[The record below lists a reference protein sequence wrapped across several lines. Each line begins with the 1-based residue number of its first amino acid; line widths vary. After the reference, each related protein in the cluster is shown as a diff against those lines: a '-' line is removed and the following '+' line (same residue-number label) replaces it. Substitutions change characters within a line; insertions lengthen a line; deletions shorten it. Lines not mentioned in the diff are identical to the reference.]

1 MNLFDNEFDDIVD
14 SETTSSSVFEKMRVN
29 EFKKWKQEVLSLKK
43 RKDDIYNR
51 RNIVHNI
58 DDIILEGNSVTLIF
72 DSNVEKNVILCPI
85 NYIISCPLPINNI
98 NIENNTENNIR
109 LILYSPRKYNDSK
122 LEEDI
127 VNKDDLELLSL
138 INFNNM
144 NITDILFRGTFS
156 TFDDYH
162 KYIDI
167 VKNKFNYDTIWM
179 NYETRIEHPDTT
191 IKPLKRNNCHIS
203 ALLRYDELIDTIIYN
218 DTVNIS
224 YCNFI
229 NSGILQN

>member
-1 MNLFDNEFDDIVD
+1 MNLFDNEFDDIID
-14 SETTSSSVFEKMRVN
+14 SETTSSSVSTEMRVN

-43 RKDDIYNR
+43 RKDDIYNH

-58 DDIILEGNSVTLIF
+58 GDIILDGNSVTLIF

-85 NYIISCPLPINNI
+85 NYIISCPLPISNI
-98 NIENNTENNIR
+98 NIENNIR

-162 KYIDI
+162 KYLDI
-167 VKNKFNYDTIWM
+167 VKNKFNYATIWM

>member
-1 MNLFDNEFDDIVD
+1 MNLFDNEFDDIID
-14 SETTSSSVFEKMRVN
+14 SETTSSSVSTNMRVN
-29 EFKKWKQEVLSLKK
+29 EFKKWKDEVLSLKK
-43 RKDDIYNR
+43 RKDDIIYNR

-58 DDIILEGNSVTLIF
+58 DDIILDGNSVTLIF
-72 DSNVEKNVILCPI
+72 DSNVVKNVILCPI
-85 NYIISCPLPINNI
+85 DYIISCPLAINNI
-98 NIENNTENNIR
+98 NIENNTENDIR
-109 LILYSPRKYNDSK
+109 LILYSPRKYNDSN

-127 VNKDDLELLSL
+127 VNKDDLEMLSI

-167 VKNKFNYDTIWM
+167 VKNRFNNTAIWM
-179 NYETRIEHPDTT
+179 NYETRIEHPDIT
-191 IKPLKRNNCHIS
+191 IKQLKRNSCHIS

-218 DTVNIS
+218 NTVYIS

-229 NSGILQN
+229 TSGIL

>member
-1 MNLFDNEFDDIVD
+1 MNLFDNEFDDIID
-14 SETTSSSVFEKMRVN
+14 SETTSSSVFTEMRVN
-29 EFKKWKQEVLSLKK
+29 EFKKWKDEVLSLKK

-58 DDIILEGNSVTLIF
+58 DDIILDGNSVTLIF

-85 NYIISCPLPINNI
+85 DYIISCPLLVNNI
-98 NIENNTENNIR
+98 NIENNTENDIR

-127 VNKDDLELLSL
+127 VDKDDLEMLSL

-162 KYIDI
+162 KYLDI
-167 VKNKFNYDTIWM
+167 VKNKFNNSKIWM

-191 IKPLKRNNCHIS
+191 IKPLKRSNNYIA

-218 DTVNIS
+218 NTVNIS

-229 NSGILQN
+229 ISGIL

>member
-1 MNLFDNEFDDIVD
+1 MNLFDNEFDDIIV
-14 SETTSSSVFEKMRVN
+14 SETTSSSVSTNMRVN
-29 EFKKWKQEVLSLKK
+29 EFKKWKDEVLSLKK
-43 RKDDIYNR
+43 RKDDIYKR
-51 RNIVHNI
+51 RSIVHNI
-58 DDIILEGNSVTLIF
+58 DDIILDGNSVTLIF

-109 LILYSPRKYNDSK
+109 LILYSPRKYNNNE

-127 VNKDDLELLSL
+127 VDKDDLEMLSF

-162 KYIDI
+162 KYLDI
-167 VKNKFNYDTIWM
+167 VKNKFNNSKIWM
-179 NYETRIEHPDTT
+179 NYETRIEHTDTT
-191 IKPLKRNNCHIS
+191 IKPLKRSNNYIS

-218 DTVNIS
+218 NTVNIS
-224 YCNFI
+224 YCTFI
-229 NSGILQN
+229 ISGILQN

>member
-1 MNLFDNEFDDIVD
+1 MNLFDNEFDDIID
-14 SETTSSSVFEKMRVN
+14 SETTSSSVFTEMRVN
-29 EFKKWKQEVLSLKK
+29 EFKKWKHEVLSLKK

-58 DDIILEGNSVTLIF
+58 DDIILDGNSVTLIF

-85 NYIISCPLPINNI
+85 DYIISCPLPINNI
-98 NIENNTENNIR
+98 NIENNTENDIR
-109 LILYSPRKYNDSK
+109 LILYSPRKYNNSK

-127 VNKDDLELLSL
+127 VNKDDLEMLSL

-167 VKNKFNYDTIWM
+167 VKNRFNDATIWM
-179 NYETRIEHPDTT
+179 NYETRIEHSDTT

>member
-1 MNLFDNEFDDIVD
+1 MNLFDNEFDDIID
-14 SETTSSSVFEKMRVN
+14 SETTSSSVFTQMRVN
-29 EFKKWKQEVLSLKK
+29 EFKKWKDEVLSLKK

-58 DDIILEGNSVTLIF
+58 DDIILDGTSVTLIF

-85 NYIISCPLPINNI
+85 DYIISCPLPINNI
-98 NIENNTENNIR
+98 NIENNTENDIR
-109 LILYSPRKYNDSK
+109 LILYSPRKYNNNE

-127 VNKDDLELLSL
+127 VDKDDLEMLSL

-167 VKNKFNYDTIWM
+167 VKNKFNNSKIWM
-179 NYETRIEHPDTT
+179 NYETHIEHPDHTKKP
-191 IKPLKRNNCHIS
+191 IKKSNNYIA

-218 DTVNIS
+218 NTVNIS

-229 NSGILQN
+229 ISGILQN

>member
-1 MNLFDNEFDDIVD
+1 MNLFDNEFDDIID
-14 SETTSSSVFEKMRVN
+14 SETTSSSVFTEMRVN
-29 EFKKWKQEVLSLKK
+29 EFKKWKDEVLSLKK
-43 RKDDIYNR
+43 RKDDIYNH

-58 DDIILEGNSVTLIF
+58 DDIILDGNSVTLIF

-85 NYIISCPLPINNI
+85 DYIISCPLLVNNI
-98 NIENNTENNIR
+98 NIENNTENDIR

-127 VNKDDLELLSL
+127 VDKDDLEMLSL

-156 TFDDYH
+156 TFEDYH
-162 KYIDI
+162 KYLDI
-167 VKNKFNYDTIWM
+167 VKNKFNNSKIWM

-191 IKPLKRNNCHIS
+191 IKPLKRSNNYIA

-218 DTVNIS
+218 NTVNIS

-229 NSGILQN
+229 ISGIL

>member
-1 MNLFDNEFDDIVD
+1 MNIFDNEFDVIID
-14 SETTSSSVFEKMRVN
+14 SETTSSYVSKWMRDN
-29 EFKKWKQEVLSLKK
+29 EFKKWKHEVLSLKK

-58 DDIILEGNSVTLIF
+58 DDIILDGTSVTLIL

-85 NYIISCPLPINNI
+85 DYIISCPLSINNI
-98 NIENNTENNIR
+98 NIENNTENDIR
-109 LILYSPRKYNDSK
+109 LILYSPRKYNNNE

-127 VNKDDLELLSL
+127 VDKDDLEMLSL

-162 KYIDI
+162 KYLDI
-167 VKNKFNYDTIWM
+167 VKNKFNNSKIWM

-191 IKPLKRNNCHIS
+191 IKPLKRSDNYIS
-203 ALLRYDELIDTIIYN
+203 ALLRYDELIDNIIYN
-218 DTVNIS
+218 NTVNIS

-229 NSGILQN
+229 ISGILQN

>member
-1 MNLFDNEFDDIVD
+1 MNLFDNEFDDIID
-14 SETTSSSVFEKMRVN
+14 SETTSSSVSTNMRVN
-29 EFKKWKQEVLSLKK
+29 EFKKWKDEVLSLKK
-43 RKDDIYNR
+43 RKDNIYNR

-58 DDIILEGNSVTLIF
+58 DDIILDGNSVTLIF
-72 DSNVEKNVILCPI
+72 DSNVVKNVILCPI
-85 NYIISCPLPINNI
+85 DYIISCPLAINNI
-98 NIENNTENNIR
+98 NIENNTENDIR

-127 VNKDDLELLSL
+127 VNKDDLEMLSI

-167 VKNKFNYDTIWM
+167 VKNKFNYAAIWM

-191 IKPLKRNNCHIS
+191 IKQLKRNSCHIS

-218 DTVNIS
+218 NTVYIS

-229 NSGILQN
+229 TSGIL

>member
-1 MNLFDNEFDDIVD
+1 MNLFDNEFDDIID
-14 SETTSSSVFEKMRVN
+14 SETTSSSVSTNIRVN
-29 EFKKWKQEVLSLKK
+29 EFKKWKDEVLSLKK
-43 RKDDIYNR
+43 RKDDIYKR
-51 RNIVHNI
+51 RSIVHNI
-58 DDIILEGNSVTLIF
+58 DDIILDGNSVTLIF
-72 DSNVEKNVILCPI
+72 DSNVVKNVILCPI
-85 NYIISCPLPINNI
+85 DYIISCPLAINNI
-98 NIENNTENNIR
+98 NIENNTENDIR

-127 VNKDDLELLSL
+127 VNKDDLEMLSI

-167 VKNKFNYDTIWM
+167 VKNRFNNAAIWM
-179 NYETRIEHPDTT
+179 NYETRIEHPDIT
-191 IKPLKRNNCHIS
+191 IKQLKRNSCHIS

-218 DTVNIS
+218 NTVYIS

-229 NSGILQN
+229 ISGIL

>member
-1 MNLFDNEFDDIVD
+1 M
-14 SETTSSSVFEKMRVN
+14 
-29 EFKKWKQEVLSLKK
+29 
-43 RKDDIYNR
+43 
-51 RNIVHNI
+51 
-58 DDIILEGNSVTLIF
+58 
-72 DSNVEKNVILCPI
+72 
-85 NYIISCPLPINNI
+85 NI
-98 NIENNTENNIR
+98 N
-109 LILYSPRKYNDSK
+109 
-122 LEEDI
+122 
-127 VNKDDLELLSL
+127 DLEMLSL

-162 KYIDI
+162 KYLDI
-167 VKNKFNYDTIWM
+167 VKNKFNYATIWM

-191 IKPLKRNNCHIS
+191 IKPLKRNSCHIS

>member
-1 MNLFDNEFDDIVD
+1 MNLFDNEFDDIID
-14 SETTSSSVFEKMRVN
+14 SETTSSSVSTNIRVN
-29 EFKKWKQEVLSLKK
+29 EFKKWKDEVLSLKK
-43 RKDDIYNR
+43 RKDDIYKR
-51 RNIVHNI
+51 RSIVHNI
-58 DDIILEGNSVTLIF
+58 DDIILDGNSVTLIF
-72 DSNVEKNVILCPI
+72 DSNVVKNVILCPI
-85 NYIISCPLPINNI
+85 DYIISCPLAINNI
-98 NIENNTENNIR
+98 NIENNTENDIR

-127 VNKDDLELLSL
+127 VNKDDLEMLSI

-167 VKNKFNYDTIWM
+167 VKNRFNNAAIWM

-191 IKPLKRNNCHIS
+191 IKQLKRNSCHIS

-218 DTVNIS
+218 NTVYIS
-224 YCNFI
+224 YCKFI
-229 NSGILQN
+229 ISGIL

>member
-1 MNLFDNEFDDIVD
+1 MNLFDNEFDDIIN
-14 SETTSSSVFEKMRVN
+14 SETISSTVSEEMRIT
-29 EFKKWKQEVLSLKK
+29 EFKKWKEEVLSLKK
-43 RKDDIYNR
+43 RKDDVYNH

-58 DDIILEGNSVTLIF
+58 DDIILEEKTVTLIF
-72 DSNVEKNVILCPI
+72 DSNVVKNTILCPI
-85 NYIISCPLPINNI
+85 NYIISCPLMINNI
-98 NIENNTENNIR
+98 NIKNNTENDIR
-109 LILYSPRKYNDSK
+109 IILYSPRKYNDLK

-127 VNKDDLELLSL
+127 VNINDIETLSL

-144 NITDILFRGTFS
+144 NITNVLFRGTFH

-167 VKNKFNYDTIWM
+167 IRNKFNNAKIWM
-179 NYETRIEHPDTT
+179 NYETRIEHPDTI
-191 IKPLKRNNCHIS
+191 IKQLKRNKCYLS

-218 DTVNIS
+218 DIVNIS

>member
-1 MNLFDNEFDDIVD
+1 MDLFDNEFDDIID
-14 SETTSSSVFEKMRVN
+14 SETTSSSVSTEMRVN
-29 EFKKWKQEVLSLKK
+29 EFKKWKDEVLSLKK

-51 RNIVHNI
+51 RSIVHNI
-58 DDIILEGNSVTLIF
+58 DDIILDGTSVTLIF

-85 NYIISCPLPINNI
+85 DYIISCPLPINNI
-98 NIENNTENNIR
+98 NIENNTENDIR

-127 VNKDDLELLSL
+127 VNKDDLEMLSL

-162 KYIDI
+162 KYLDI
-167 VKNKFNYDTIWM
+167 VKNKFNNSKIWM

-191 IKPLKRNNCHIS
+191 IKPLKRSNNYIA

-218 DTVNIS
+218 NTVNIS

-229 NSGILQN
+229 TSGIL

>member
-1 MNLFDNEFDDIVD
+1 MNLFDNEFDDIID
-14 SETTSSSVFEKMRVN
+14 SETTSSSVSTNIRVN
-29 EFKKWKQEVLSLKK
+29 EFKKWKDEVLSLKK
-43 RKDDIYNR
+43 RKDDIYKR
-51 RNIVHNI
+51 RSIVHNI
-58 DDIILEGNSVTLIF
+58 DDIILDGNSVTLIF
-72 DSNVEKNVILCPI
+72 DSNVVKNVILCPI
-85 NYIISCPLPINNI
+85 DYIISCPLAINNI
-98 NIENNTENNIR
+98 NIENNTENDIR

-127 VNKDDLELLSL
+127 VNKDDLEMLSI

-167 VKNKFNYDTIWM
+167 VKNRFNNAAIWM

-191 IKPLKRNNCHIS
+191 IKQLKRNSCHIS

-218 DTVNIS
+218 NTVYIS

-229 NSGILQN
+229 ISGIL

>member
-1 MNLFDNEFDDIVD
+1 MNLFDNEFDDIID
-14 SETTSSSVFEKMRVN
+14 SETTSSSVSTAMRVN
-29 EFKKWKQEVLSLKK
+29 EFKKWKDEVLSLKK

-58 DDIILEGNSVTLIF
+58 DDIILDGNSVTLIF

-85 NYIISCPLPINNI
+85 DYIISCPLPINNI
-98 NIENNTENNIR
+98 NIENNTENDIR
-109 LILYSPRKYNDSK
+109 LILYSPRKYNNNE

-127 VNKDDLELLSL
+127 VDKDDLEMLSL

-162 KYIDI
+162 KYLDI
-167 VKNKFNYDTIWM
+167 VKNKFNNSKIWM
-179 NYETRIEHPDTT
+179 NYETRIEHSDTT
-191 IKPLKRNNCHIS
+191 IKPLKRSNNYIS

-218 DTVNIS
+218 NTVNIS

-229 NSGILQN
+229 TRGIL

>member
-1 MNLFDNEFDDIVD
+1 MNLFDNEFDDIID
-14 SETTSSSVFEKMRVN
+14 SETTSSSVSTEMRVN
-29 EFKKWKQEVLSLKK
+29 EFKKWKDEVLSLKK
-43 RKDDIYNR
+43 RKDGIYNR

-58 DDIILEGNSVTLIF
+58 DDIILDGNSVTLIF

-85 NYIISCPLPINNI
+85 DYIISCPLPINNI
-98 NIENNTENNIR
+98 NIENNTENDIR
-109 LILYSPRKYNDSK
+109 LILYSPRKYNNNE

-127 VNKDDLELLSL
+127 VDKDDLEMLSL

-167 VKNKFNYDTIWM
+167 VKNKFNNSKIWM
-179 NYETRIEHPDTT
+179 NYETHIEHPDHTKKS
-191 IKPLKRNNCHIS
+191 IKRSNNYIA

-218 DTVNIS
+218 NTVYIS

-229 NSGILQN
+229 ISGIL

>member
-1 MNLFDNEFDDIVD
+1 MNLFDNEFDDIID
-14 SETTSSSVFEKMRVN
+14 SETTSSSVSTEMRVN
-29 EFKKWKQEVLSLKK
+29 EFKKWKDEVLSLKK

-58 DDIILEGNSVTLIF
+58 DDIILDGNSVTLIF

-85 NYIISCPLPINNI
+85 DYIISCPLLVNNI
-98 NIENNTENNIR
+98 NIENNTENDIR

-127 VNKDDLELLSL
+127 VDKDDLEMLSL

-162 KYIDI
+162 KYLDI
-167 VKNKFNYDTIWM
+167 VKNKFNNSKIWM
-179 NYETRIEHPDTT
+179 NYETRIEHPDIT
-191 IKPLKRNNCHIS
+191 IKPLKRSNNYIS
-203 ALLRYDELIDTIIYN
+203 ALLRYDELIDNIIYN
-218 DTVNIS
+218 NTVNIS

-229 NSGILQN
+229 TSGIL

>member
-1 MNLFDNEFDDIVD
+1 MNLFDNEFDDIID
-14 SETTSSSVFEKMRVN
+14 SETTSSSVHEKMRVN
-29 EFKKWKQEVLSLKK
+29 EFKNWKQEVLSLKK

-98 NIENNTENNIR
+98 NIENNTESNIR

-167 VKNKFNYDTIWM
+167 VKNKFNYATIWM

>member
-1 MNLFDNEFDDIVD
+1 MNLFDNEFDDIID
-14 SETTSSSVFEKMRVN
+14 SETTSSSVFTEMRVN
-29 EFKKWKQEVLSLKK
+29 EFKKWKDEVLSLKK

-58 DDIILEGNSVTLIF
+58 DDIILDGNSVTLIF

-85 NYIISCPLPINNI
+85 DYIISCPLLVNNI
-98 NIENNTENNIR
+98 NIENNTENDIR

-127 VNKDDLELLSL
+127 VDKDDLEMLSI

-162 KYIDI
+162 KYLDI
-167 VKNKFNYDTIWM
+167 VKNKFNNSKIWM

-191 IKPLKRNNCHIS
+191 IKPLKRSNNYIA

-218 DTVNIS
+218 NTVNIS

-229 NSGILQN
+229 ISGIL

>member
-1 MNLFDNEFDDIVD
+1 M
-14 SETTSSSVFEKMRVN
+14 
-29 EFKKWKQEVLSLKK
+29 
-43 RKDDIYNR
+43 
-51 RNIVHNI
+51 
-58 DDIILEGNSVTLIF
+58 
-72 DSNVEKNVILCPI
+72 
-85 NYIISCPLPINNI
+85 
-98 NIENNTENNIR
+98 
-109 LILYSPRKYNDSK
+109 
-122 LEEDI
+122 
-127 VNKDDLELLSL
+127 NKDDLEMLSL

-167 VKNKFNYDTIWM
+167 VKNRFNDATIWM

-191 IKPLKRNNCHIS
+191 IKQLKRNSCHIS

>member
-1 MNLFDNEFDDIVD
+1 MNLFDNEFDDIID
-14 SETTSSSVFEKMRVN
+14 SETTSSSVLEKMRVN

-85 NYIISCPLPINNI
+85 NYIISCPLTINNI
-98 NIENNTENNIR
+98 NIENNTESNIR

-167 VKNKFNYDTIWM
+167 VKNKFNYATIWM

>member
-1 MNLFDNEFDDIVD
+1 MNLFDNEFDDIID
-14 SETTSSSVFEKMRVN
+14 SETTSSSVSTGLRVN
-29 EFKKWKQEVLSLKK
+29 EFKKWKDEVLSLKK
-43 RKDDIYNR
+43 RKGDIYKR
-51 RNIVHNI
+51 RSIVHNI
-58 DDIILEGNSVTLIF
+58 DDIILDGNSVTLIF

-85 NYIISCPLPINNI
+85 DYIISCPLPINNI
-98 NIENNTENNIR
+98 NIENNTENDIR

-127 VNKDDLELLSL
+127 VDKDDLEMLSL

-162 KYIDI
+162 KYLDI
-167 VKNKFNYDTIWM
+167 VKNKFNNSKIWM
-179 NYETRIEHPDTT
+179 NYETRIEHSDTT
-191 IKPLKRNNCHIS
+191 IKPLKRSNNYIS

-218 DTVNIS
+218 NTVNIS

-229 NSGILQN
+229 TSGIL

>member
-1 MNLFDNEFDDIVD
+1 MNLFDNEFDDIID
-14 SETTSSSVFEKMRVN
+14 LETTSSSVSTNIRVN
-29 EFKKWKQEVLSLKK
+29 EFKKWKDEVLSLKK
-43 RKDDIYNR
+43 RKDDIIYNR

-58 DDIILEGNSVTLIF
+58 DDIILDGNSVTLIF
-72 DSNVEKNVILCPI
+72 DSNVVKNVILCPI
-85 NYIISCPLPINNI
+85 DYIISCPLAINNI
-98 NIENNTENNIR
+98 NIENNTENDIR

-127 VNKDDLELLSL
+127 VNKDDLEMLSI

-167 VKNKFNYDTIWM
+167 VKNRFNNAAIWM

-191 IKPLKRNNCHIS
+191 IKQLKRNSCHIS

-218 DTVNIS
+218 NTVYIS

-229 NSGILQN
+229 TSGIL

>member
-1 MNLFDNEFDDIVD
+1 MNLFDNEFDDIID
-14 SETTSSSVFEKMRVN
+14 SETTSSSVFTNMRVN
-29 EFKKWKQEVLSLKK
+29 EFKKWKDEVLSLKK

-58 DDIILEGNSVTLIF
+58 DDIILDGTSVTLIF

-85 NYIISCPLPINNI
+85 DYIISCPLPINNI
-98 NIENNTENNIR
+98 NIENNTENDIR
-109 LILYSPRKYNDSK
+109 LILYSPRKYNNNE

-127 VNKDDLELLSL
+127 VDKDDLEMLSL

-167 VKNKFNYDTIWM
+167 VKNKFNNSKIWM
-179 NYETRIEHPDTT
+179 NYETRIEHPGTT
-191 IKPLKRNNCHIS
+191 IKPLKRSNNYIA
-203 ALLRYDELIDTIIYN
+203 ALLRYDELIDNIIYN
-218 DTVNIS
+218 NTVNIS

-229 NSGILQN
+229 ISGIL

>member
-1 MNLFDNEFDDIVD
+1 MNLFDNEFDDIID
-14 SETTSSSVFEKMRVN
+14 SETTSSSVFTEMRVN
-29 EFKKWKQEVLSLKK
+29 EFKKWKDEVLSLKK
-43 RKDDIYNR
+43 RKDDIYKR

-58 DDIILEGNSVTLIF
+58 DDIILDGNSVTLIF

-85 NYIISCPLPINNI
+85 DYIISCPLLVNNI
-98 NIENNTENNIR
+98 NIENNTENDIR

-127 VNKDDLELLSL
+127 VDKDDLEMLSL

-162 KYIDI
+162 KYLDI
-167 VKNKFNYDTIWM
+167 VKNKFNNSKIWM
-179 NYETRIEHPDTT
+179 NYETRIEHPDIT
-191 IKPLKRNNCHIS
+191 IKPLKRSNNYIS
-203 ALLRYDELIDTIIYN
+203 ALLRYDELIDNIIYN
-218 DTVNIS
+218 NTVNIS

-229 NSGILQN
+229 TRGIL